1 MNMENDTTHLA
12 DVQHNPTIENDFFK
26 ELYSDSGLKR
36 ATVAIFYTG
45 ALFGLILE
53 FGIIWYERGGGNQRY
68 RTTINQLFSTLSWIV
83 VSYIIFVYI
92 PEGIRFQAG
101 PQNTTFC
108 HLQTFLKNFF
118 PASFVLTL
126 DSIILLRYIFI
137 FKISNFAVINDDFI
151 ARFIQITVLLLSVWI
166 AVVNKLSIGRMP
178 LSYFLCSGEDPSQG
192 QVGNSPDI
200 IIRKF
205 ETLGLLVVA
214 SLMFNVC
221 VTIKIFLYQ
230 RKMEQS
236 TQNIELGRM
245 IPSRNDVPHIAQAAP
260 NQRNVKSNVPKSMVD
275 LTTQIL
281 CLLFQGTFVAIA
293 LVRYGIEPLALN
305 KYEHRWMTYYM
316 QIIGPAIAILGIS
329 IIYYIKNNS
338 VPKAIW
344 RSINEKIRY

>member
-1 MNMENDTTHLA
+1 MNIDNITTYVT
-12 DVQHNPTIENDFFK
+12 DVPHNPTIENDFFK
-26 ELYSDSGLKR
+26 ELYSDSGLKQ

-45 ALFGLILE
+45 TLFGLILE
-53 FGIIWYERGGGNQRY
+53 FGIIWFERGGGNQRY

-101 PQNTTFC
+101 PQNATFC
-108 HLQTFLKNFF
+108 DLQTFLKNFI

-137 FKISNFAVINDDFI
+137 FKLSNFAVINDDFI
-151 ARFIQITVLLLSVWI
+151 AIFIQITVLLLSFWI
-166 AVVNKLSIGRMP
+166 AVVKRMSIGRTQ
-178 LSYFLCSGEDPSQG
+178 LSYFMCTGGDPSQG
-192 QVGNSPDI
+192 QVGNHPDT

-205 ETLGLLVVA
+205 ETLGVLVVA

-245 IPSRNDVPHIAQAAP
+245 NPFQNDVPHIAWADP
-260 NQRNVKSNVPKSMVD
+260 DKRNTKSNVPKSMID

-281 CLLFQGTFVAIA
+281 VLIFQVTFGAMV
-293 LVRYGIEPLALN
+293 LVRYGIEPLDLN
-305 KYEHRWMTYYM
+305 KYENRWLTYYL
-316 QIIGPAIAILGIS
+316 QIIGAAVAILGIS
-329 IIYYIKNNS
+329 IIYYIKNDS
-338 VPKAIW
+338 LPKAIW
-344 RSINEKIRY
+344 RAIRTK

>member
-1 MNMENDTTHLA
+1 MNIDNITTYVT
-12 DVQHNPTIENDFFK
+12 DVPHNPTIENDFFK
-26 ELYSDSGLKR
+26 ELYSDSGLKQ

-45 ALFGLILE
+45 TLFGLILE
-53 FGIIWYERGGGNQRY
+53 FGIIWFERGGGNQRY

-101 PQNTTFC
+101 PQNATFC
-108 HLQTFLKNFF
+108 DLQTFLKNFI

-137 FKISNFAVINDDFI
+137 FKLSNFAVINDDFI
-151 ARFIQITVLLLSVWI
+151 AIFIQITVLLLSFWI
-166 AVVNKLSIGRMP
+166 AVVKRMSIGRTQ
-178 LSYFLCSGEDPSQG
+178 LSYFMCTGGDPSQG
-192 QVGNSPDI
+192 QVGNHPDT

-205 ETLGLLVVA
+205 ETLGVLVVA

-245 IPSRNDVPHIAQAAP
+245 NPFQNDVPHIAWADP
-260 NQRNVKSNVPKSMVD
+260 DKRNTKSNVPKSMID

-281 CLLFQGTFVAIA
+281 VLIFQVTFGAMV
-293 LVRYGIEPLALN
+293 LVRYGIEPLDLN
-305 KYEHRWMTYYM
+305 KYENRWLTYYL
-316 QIIGPAIAILGIS
+316 QIIGAAVAILGIS
-329 IIYYIKNNS
+329 IIYYIKNDS
-338 VPKAIW
+338 LPKAIW
-344 RSINEKIRY
+344 RAIRNK